1 MQITLGTTEA
11 LGNEKWKAIEPGL
24 TYWRPGKIMIV
35 QGEAQVLII
44 DLQEE
49 KANMN
54 RNELG
59 NVCGLDLEQVLE
71 EIL

>member
-1 MQITLGTTEA
+1 MKIALRTTEA

-35 QGEAQVLII
+35 QGDEQVLIV

-59 NVCGLDLEQVLE
+59 NVCGFDLEQALE